1 MSNLENIFEGRRVV
15 IATQHQKERVIGP
28 ILEEEF
34 GLFSFVPIDFDTDLL
49 GTFSGEVE
57 RKMNPLETVRQKC
70 LMAMEATDCDL
81 GIASEGS
88 FGPHPSLFFISAD
101 EEWLILIDK
110 KNNLE
115 IVVREL
121 STQTNFNGMEVTS
134 EKQLLDF
141 AESVQFPSH
150 ALILRKSKE
159 EASEIAKGINDFTK
173 LKEVFNSLFEKYNRV
188 YAETDMRAMHNPS
201 RMRVIENA
209 TSELVKR
216 MQSLCPECKT
226 PGFSIT
232 DAKKGLPCGLCGTP
246 TNSILSHIFSCQH
259 CGFSKKAH
267 FPHGKESEDPTYCDY
282 CNP

>member
-28 ILEEEF
+28 ILEKEF

-57 RKMNPLETVRQKC
+57 RQKNPLDTVRQKC
-70 LMAMEATDCDL
+70 LMAMEAMQCDL

-88 FGPHPSLFFISAD
+88 FGPHPSLYFLASD

-115 IVVREL
+115 IVAREL
-121 STQTNFNGMEVTS
+121 STETNFSGLEIRS
-134 EKQLLDF
+134 EKELFDF

-150 ALILRKSKE
+150 GLILRKEKE
-159 EASEIAKGINDFTK
+159 DRASIVKGITDYNN
-173 LKEVFNSLFEKYNRV
+173 LKKSFESIFEKYNRAYV
-188 YAETDMRAMHNPS
+188 ETDMRAMYNPS

-209 TSELVKR
+209 TRELVKR

-259 CGFSKKAH
+259 CGFSKEAH